1 MPNDFKIRDTLK
13 IRSMSLHLFAEGL
26 GYHYYNSGYET
37 PFHPKFK
44 RISVSSMT
52 RLHNAF
58 STSYD
63 GDVFTFND
71 KDDNPIG
78 GFTFDAFFGCRAVF
92 SKIVENCKFNVK
104 RGIIDVEMDSVNPN
118 NNLVKF
124 ISSAASDRFKYWKD
138 DVNV

>member
-1 MPNDFKIRDTLK
+1 MTDTEFTIRDTIK
-13 IRSMSLHLFAEGL
+13 IRSISLHLFAEGL
-26 GYHYYNSGYET
+26 GYQFYNGGYESS
-37 PFHPKFK
+37 FHPKFK
-44 RISVSSMT
+44 RISTMNMV
-52 RLHNAF
+52 RLHNAH

-104 RGIIDVEMDSVNPN
+104 RGIIDIEIDSMNPN

-124 ISSAASDRFKYWKD
+124 ISYAASDRFKYWKE
-138 DVNV
+138 